1 MSKFTIKVRLQGLE
15 IEVEG
20 TREDAPRIANQL
32 GKQIGGLLQ
41 APAALASENGAT
53 TIDAEGVESDN
64 GTGKKKKGKK
74 GGSGQTKTSAD
85 DITFVPD
92 SQHGSPQQGWT
103 QAQKAIWFLYIVEKQ
118 TNVTQLTAYSIAKN
132 FNKYFKVSGA
142 IYAGNVMRGLE
153 KERLKSPPTVGADQ
167 TSGTSKYFL
176 VTAGKTLAEKL
187 AKGETVS
194 TD

>member
-1 MSKFTIKVRLQGLE
+1 MSKFTIKVKLQGLE

-20 TREDAPRIANQL
+20 TREDAPKIAGQL

-41 APAALASENGAT
+41 APAALASGNGAT
-53 TIDAEGVESDN
+53 TIDAEVVEPDN

-74 GGSGQTKTSAD
+74 GGSGQTKTPAD

-118 TNVTQLTAYSIAKN
+118 TNVAQLTAYSIAKN

-176 VTAGKTLAEKL
+176 VNAGKTLAEKL